1 MAPKNPRAEMPDTEL
16 SLKRIERFLRI
27 LTWQM
32 FGLIAVLLLCLASWL
47 IRPQPGRFQ
56 YIGERG
62 KLIVVDTGLPAALT
76 YELEAR
82 SVQMPDAPS
91 SGAQPSPGSAP
102 STGDIPPVG
111 ETQE

>member
-1 MAPKNPRAEMPDTEL
+1 MASKSARAEL
-16 SLKRIERFLRI
+16 SDPGLRKIERSLRL

-32 FGLIAVLLLCLASWL
+32 FGVIALLVVCLVSWL
-47 IRPQPGRFQ
+47 LRPQPGRYQ

-82 SVQMPDAPS
+82 AVRVDEKDAPPVMEE
-91 SGAQPSPGSAP
+91 GA
-102 STGDIPPVG
+102 
-111 ETQE
+111 E